1 MPAKRRGK
9 VKRLLKDGR
18 AEVAKLEPYAIQL
31 LYESA
36 EYTQPISLGVDAG
49 SKAMGISAAAKKEEL
64 YAAEAELR
72 TDIVDLLSAGR
83 AFRR

>member
-1 MPAKRRGK
+1 M
-9 VKRLLKDGR
+9 
-18 AEVAKLEPYAIQL
+18 AKLRLQSLSLLQLKL

-49 SKAMGISAAAKKEEL
+49 SKTIGISAAAKKEEL

-72 TDIVDLLSAGR
+72 TDAVDLLSTKR